1 MTRVFTLFF
10 AAAVGLMATTPA
22 TAQTVTYPYNPDG
35 NDDQYISI
43 YDLQDLLMAYGQPW
57 TPLELAVDSIPLSV
71 YLQTLQSFIEANAL
85 PPGTQAGQFLR
96 WDGEAWVL
104 VIPKV
109 GCTDP
114 EACTYD
120 AEATTLLESMCLYTD
135 ACGECDGPGAIQ
147 DCGCTAIPVGDCDC
161 DGNQLDALN
170 VCGGTCLA
178 DEDGDGICDDDGVD
192 DCVGSYDECGIC
204 NGPGAIYDCGCSGIP
219 AGYCDCNGTLD
230 ADADGVCDNVDDC
243 VGVPDAVGTCN
254 GNCQTDAD
262 GDGICDDDGGDPC
275 DGNLDACGVCNGPG
289 PIYACGCHEVPE
301 GACDCA
307 GNMPDAEGNCQDC
320 LVDSDE
326 DGVYDAA
333 CGPCLGQTTTTY
345 QGVEYAL
352 VEIGGRCWFKEN
364 LKATQYRDGTALSD
378 VADEGD
384 WNALIEEGAYCT
396 YGPDSVY
403 GKLYNGYAAAR
414 DLCPQYWDVPSQA
427 EWQALSDAF
436 GGNAASGGA
445 LKESGLG
452 HWQSPNAG
460 ATNESGF
467 TALPGGERALT
478 PVDVQ
483 DLTLSAVFWAKPSYV
498 PQANTTVSVAVSPRL
513 TASSTVLEFPSHSVL
528 RGHSVRCIR
537 ALPVLGCTDLNFME
551 YNPEANVNDGS
562 CATPAVLGCTDNRF
576 AQFDPSANVDDGSCT
591 ELLGCEE
598 GTTLT
603 YQGFEYNLVTIGEQ
617 CWFVEN
623 LEATSYRNGDAIQN
637 LQNST
642 EWAATNAASVGAW
655 CDYQNDDT
663 HPHAYGHL
671 YNWYAVNDSRGLCPN
686 GWHVPSDG
694 EWTQLTDFL
703 GGSDYAGTPMKAS
716 PQESPGWNGTNSS
729 GFTGLP
735 GGGRF
740 NNGYFDDAGNYGG
753 YWWSSSPYGS
763 YYAWTRR
770 LDSYYEVVARLY
782 SNRPYGFS
790 VRCVWDAE

>member
-1 MTRVFTLFF
+1 MTRFFALLF
-10 AAAVGLMATTPA
+10 AAAVCLTATTTA

-43 YDLQDLLMAYGQPW
+43 TDLQDLLMVYGQTW
-57 TPLELAVDSIPLSV
+57 TPQELAVDSIPLSV
-71 YLQTLQSFIEANAL
+71 YLQTLQAFIEANAL
-85 PPGTQAGQFLR
+85 PPGTQAGQFLK

-120 AEATTLLESMCLYTD
+120 VDATTLLESMCLYSD
-135 ACGECDGPGAIQ
+135 ACGDCDGPGAIQ
-147 DCGCTAIPVGDCDC
+147 ECGCTAIPEGDCDC
-161 DGNQLDALN
+161 DGNQVDALN
-170 VCGGTCLA
+170 VCGGTCLT
-178 DEDGDGICDDDGVD
+178 DEDGDGICDDDGID
-192 DCVGSYDECGIC
+192 ECVGSYDACGIC
-204 NGPGAIYDCGCSGIP
+204 NGPGAIYDCGCAGIP

-243 VGVPDAVGTCN
+243 VGTPDAVGTCN

-262 GDGICDDDGGDPC
+262 GDGICDDDGSDAC
-275 DGNLDACGVCNGPG
+275 DGDLDACGVCNGPG
-289 PIYACGCHEVPE
+289 PIYACGCFEVPE

-307 GNMPDAEGNCQDC
+307 GNAPDTEGNCQDC
-320 LVDSDE
+320 LVDSDA
-326 DGVYDAA
+326 DGVYDDV

-345 QGVEYAL
+345 HGVEYAL

-364 LKATQYRDGTALSD
+364 LKATQYRDGTDLSD
-378 VADEGD
+378 EADEAA
-384 WNALIEEGAYCT
+384 WNALSEEGAYCT

-427 EWQALSDAF
+427 EWQALSDEF
-436 GGNAASGGA
+436 GGNASSGGA

-460 ATNESGF
+460 ATNVSGF

-478 PVDVQ
+478 PVDLQ
-483 DLTLSAVFWAKPSYV
+483 DLTLSSVFWAKPGYT
-498 PQANTTVSVAVSPRL
+498 PQANTTASVSVSPRL
-513 TASSTVLEFPSHSVL
+513 TATSTVLEFPSHSVR

-537 ALPVLGCTDLNFME
+537 GLPVLGCTNLNFME

-562 CATPAVLGCTDNRF
+562 CATPAVLGCTDDRYL
-576 AQFDPSANVDDGSCT
+576 QFDPAANVDDGSCT
-591 ELLGCEE
+591 ELIGCED
-598 GTTLT
+598 GASMT
-603 YQGFEYNLVTIGEQ
+603 YQGFDYNIVTIGEQ

-642 EWAATNAASVGAW
+642 EWFNASAGSVGAW
-655 CDYQNDDT
+655 CDLYNNDSYT
-663 HPHAYGHL
+663 YAYGKL
-671 YNWYAVNDSRGLCPN
+671 YNWYAVNDSRALCPN
-686 GWHVPSDG
+686 EWHVPSDF

-703 GGSDYAGTPMKAS
+703 GGLAYAGTPMKAS
-716 PQESPGWNGTNSS
+716 SEDSPGWNGTNQS

-735 GGGRF
+735 GGRRYGSGNF
-740 NNGYFDDAGNYGG
+740 NYAGDYG
-753 YWWSSSPYGS
+753 YWWSSSPSGS
-763 YYAWTRR
+763 GAWYRYLGYTEGVFRDFSSQR
-770 LDSYYEVVARLY
+770 
-782 SNRPYGFS
+782 YGFS
-790 VRCVWDAE
+790 VRCVRDAE

>member
-1 MTRVFTLFF
+1 
-10 AAAVGLMATTPA
+10 
-22 TAQTVTYPYNPDG
+22 
-35 NDDQYISI
+35 
-43 YDLQDLLMAYGQPW
+43 
-57 TPLELAVDSIPLSV
+57 
-71 YLQTLQSFIEANAL
+71 
-85 PPGTQAGQFLR
+85 
-96 WDGEAWVL
+96 
-104 VIPKV
+104 
-109 GCTDP
+109 
-114 EACTYD
+114 
-120 AEATTLLESMCLYTD
+120 
-135 ACGECDGPGAIQ
+135 
-147 DCGCTAIPVGDCDC
+147 
-161 DGNQLDALN
+161 
-170 VCGGTCLA
+170 
-178 DEDGDGICDDDGVD
+178 
-192 DCVGSYDECGIC
+192 
-204 NGPGAIYDCGCSGIP
+204 
-219 AGYCDCNGTLD
+219 
-230 ADADGVCDNVDDC
+230 
-243 VGVPDAVGTCN
+243 
-254 GNCQTDAD
+254 
-262 GDGICDDDGGDPC
+262 
-275 DGNLDACGVCNGPG
+275 
-289 PIYACGCHEVPE
+289 
-301 GACDCA
+301 
-307 GNMPDAEGNCQDC
+307 
-320 LVDSDE
+320 
-326 DGVYDAA
+326 
-333 CGPCLGQTTTTY
+333 
-345 QGVEYAL
+345 
-352 VEIGGRCWFKEN
+352 
-364 LKATQYRDGTALSD
+364 
-378 VADEGD
+378 
-384 WNALIEEGAYCT
+384 
-396 YGPDSVY
+396 
-403 GKLYNGYAAAR
+403 
-414 DLCPQYWDVPSQA
+414 
-427 EWQALSDAF
+427 
-436 GGNAASGGA
+436 
-445 LKESGLG
+445 
-452 HWQSPNAG
+452 
-460 ATNESGF
+460 
-467 TALPGGERALT
+467 
-478 PVDVQ
+478 
-483 DLTLSAVFWAKPSYV
+483 
-498 PQANTTVSVAVSPRL
+498 
-513 TASSTVLEFPSHSVL
+513 
-528 RGHSVRCIR
+528 
-537 ALPVLGCTDLNFME
+537 ME